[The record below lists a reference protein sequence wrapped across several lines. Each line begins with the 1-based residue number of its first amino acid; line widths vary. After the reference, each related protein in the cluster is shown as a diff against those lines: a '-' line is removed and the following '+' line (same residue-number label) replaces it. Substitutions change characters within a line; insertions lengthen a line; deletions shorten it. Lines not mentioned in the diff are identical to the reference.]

1 MNIYFESTEDE
12 IPEDDTLEMERL
24 LSNEQAPIAD
34 GGDRP
39 APGEI
44 LHKLMD
50 YLTNVKPH
58 NDALD
63 GYFYKIVNNIVR
75 QKGTEFLRFM
85 EGNQK
90 ETEALLGNLKSP
102 SLGSL
107 VVKMLLVDD
116 DKKEYPFQV
125 TD

>member
-90 ETEALLGNLKSP
+90 ETEALLDRKS
-102 SLGSL
+102 
-107 VVKMLLVDD
+107 VV
-116 DKKEYPFQV
+116 
-125 TD
+125 